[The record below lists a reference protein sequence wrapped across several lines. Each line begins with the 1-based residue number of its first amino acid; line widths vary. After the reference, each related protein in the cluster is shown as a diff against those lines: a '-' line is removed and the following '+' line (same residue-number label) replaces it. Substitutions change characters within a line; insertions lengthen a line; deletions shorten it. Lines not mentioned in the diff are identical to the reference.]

1 MRTVSIIAART
12 RITLTAYTDKSITA
26 GHVSVRLKSSAA

>member
-1 MRTVSIIAART
+1 MRTVSITTRT

-26 GHVSVRLKSSAA
+26 GHVSLRLKSSAA